1 MPPRPYL
8 QTNKNY
14 SLTVAIKFK
23 NMSIKNE
30 PNKPRVNTNKI
41 DPKISKILGFT
52 YTSKYQGRNNL
63 NSQKYYAEQ
72 IIF

>member
-14 SLTVAIKFK
+14 ALTATIKFK
-23 NMSIKNE
+23 IMSIKNE
-30 PNKPRVNTNKI
+30 PNKPRVSTNKT

-52 YTSKYQGRNNL
+52 YTLKYQGRNNL